1 MVLIG
6 LLLINGYFQI
16 QRTRSQLFTILE
28 NEALLVIK
36 SLEKNSGNS
45 LASLSL
51 DHPTWSGAG
60 EVVGSEVSLSVEELL
75 IESLITIALQIDQE
89 AAQKTFNPQTLKEKM
104 DSLGLKDIRVLKSV
118 KDDHPKALLP
128 GPLKTRSP
136 FYVPVLEGKSRLAVF
151 RGEGPVR
158 QTLPLAIAVGRRF
171 EKGAVLILLSP
182 EEYLRWGS
190 QLIIQG
196 FLEDFS
202 GKGNISYLR
211 IEGPG
216 EKVMA
221 LTGQGERREKVPSPL
236 RKEVRSGDP
245 GLIWIRTPDTE
256 FLEVVRPFKPAGKDM
271 GLVRLG
277 LSLKEV
283 NPILDQSRRYTFI
296 MSLVLL
302 GLGMIS
308 IFFIFRLQGRH
319 FQKIQEMGKQI
330 RLKEEQSAMGQ
341 LAAGVAHEIKNPL
354 NAISLVVQ
362 RLQQEFV
369 WEKKETQKEYERF
382 TRIVRDEIARVN
394 EIIGHFLMV
403 AKPLALRLDDHSIP
417 EILNYVSEVME
428 EEFRQKGIRVFKEWG
443 REIPT
448 VRCDRFQLTQAFLNI
463 FRNAL
468 EAMPDGGELHLGV
481 KRVSRFKV
489 QGSSFSKSETRNLK
503 PEPLDGIEI
512 SVRDT
517 GKGIPPEESKKI
529 FAHYYTTK
537 EKGVGLGLAITQK
550 IVQVHGGFLEVQ
562 SLVNQGTT
570 VTIRLPGMKKDFNY
584 TLDF

>member
-51 DHPTWSGAG
+51 DHPMWSGA
-60 EVVGSEVSLSVEELL
+60 EVSLSVEELL
-75 IESLITIALQIDQE
+75 IERLITIALQIDQE
-89 AAQKTFNPQTLKEKM
+89 AAQKAFNPQTLKAKM
-104 DSLGLKDIRVLKSV
+104 DSLGIKNILVLQSGKVESTKS
-118 KDDHPKALLP
+118 LLP
-128 GPLKTRSP
+128 GSIKTGSL
-136 FYVPVLEGKSRLAVF
+136 FYLPVLEGKSRLAVF
-151 RGEGPVR
+151 RGEGPDR
-158 QTLPLAIAVGRRF
+158 QNLPLAIAVGRRF

-221 LTGQGERREKVPSPL
+221 LTGEGEGREKVPSPL

-245 GLIWIRTPDTE
+245 GLFWIRTPDTE
-256 FLEVVRPFKPAGKDM
+256 FLEVVRPFKPAGQDM

-369 WEKKETQKEYERF
+369 WEKKETQREYERF

-403 AKPLALRLDDHSIP
+403 AKPLELRLDNHSIP
-417 EILNYVSEVME
+417 EILDYVSEVME

-468 EAMPDGGELHLGV
+468 EAMPDGGELYLRI
-481 KRVSRFKV
+481 KRVSNSLKT
-489 QGSSFSKSETRNLK
+489 ETRNLK
-503 PEPLDGIEI
+503 PETLDFMEI
-512 SVRDT
+512 SIRDT

-562 SLVNQGTT
+562 SEVNKGTT